1 MSNTNVAEF
10 KSDEPKDGEA
20 GDVAGIAGKRL
31 LSFFDRIERLEEEKS
46 ALGEDIKEI
55 YAEAK
60 SAGFEVKIM
69 RRIMKLRKMEAEK
82 RQEEDELL
90 NLYMSAIGMS

>member
-1 MSNTNVAEF
+1 MSSSNVTEF
-10 KSDEPKDGEA
+10 KANEGEDA
-20 GDVAGIAGKRL
+20 GDVGGIAGKRL
-31 LSFFDRIERLEEEKS
+31 LSFFERIERLEEEK
-46 ALGEDIKEI
+46 AAIAEEIKDV

-69 RRIMKLRKMEAEK
+69 RRIMKLRKMVVEK

-90 NLYMSAIGMS
+90 NLYMSAIGMV